1 MADEKGNRRLLRIEK
16 ELRDVIGRF
25 LISGF
30 PGELEGLVTVS
41 RVQVNGDL
49 RDARVFVSIFGTPEQ
64 QEANMDELERY
75 ARDVQDEVNH
85 QLRMKFTP
93 RLEFVLDKSLE
104 KQLKVEKIIHDL
116 AKEREA
122 QAKAKKDDKG

>member
-1 MADEKGNRRLLRIEK
+1 MADEKGNRRLLRMEK

-30 PGELEGLVTVS
+30 PGELEGLITIS
-41 RVQVNGDL
+41 RVQINGDF
-49 RDARVFVSIFGTPEQ
+49 RDARVFVSIMATPDQ
-64 QEANMDELERY
+64 QEANIEELQRY

-93 RLEFVLDKSLE
+93 RLEFVLDTSLE
-104 KQLKVEKIIHDL
+104 KQLKVEKIIFEL
-116 AKEREA
+116 EKERA
-122 QAKAKKDDKG
+122 LKVKKDEKG

>member
-49 RDARVFVSIFGTPEQ
+49 RDARVFVSIFATPEQ
-64 QEANMDELERY
+64 QEANMEELERY

-122 QAKAKKDDKG
+122 AAKVKKEDK